1 MAPTTL
7 YLMLSF
13 LADFIFTMIFTVSQI
28 YYVINVGMSPLQLV
42 LAGTILE
49 TSIFLFEVPTGVIA
63 DLKSRRLSIIIGY
76 FIMGFGFLMEGAL
89 PFFWSV
95 ALAQV
100 LWGLGYTF
108 TSGATEAWI
117 ADEIG
122 SSNAGDTYL
131 RSSQWG
137 NAGAL
142 VAIPLAVLLG
152 NIQVN
157 LPILIGGAAL
167 IGLGA
172 LLVLSMKETG
182 FTPAPA
188 GNRSTW
194 KQMANTIAQ
203 ARDLVRRQPVLLGLL
218 GIAFF
223 SGLYSEGLDRLWTP
237 HLIENF
243 EFPLAGTLTI
253 VTWFGVIRAVGL
265 LLSIL
270 GTWIVRQRVDLQ
282 LAHRIGNLSR
292 FASLGIIL
300 GLLSF
305 GLTTVFWLALIFYW
319 LITMLRSIRAPLHT
333 TWVNLN
339 VDDPQVRATLLSVN
353 SQTDAI
359 GQIAGGPV
367 IGLVGNVSIRAAL
380 AASALLLTPVIALYT
395 RALRGEHGRGEGSH

>member
-7 YLMLSF
+7 YITLSF

-49 TSIFLFEVPTGVIA
+49 TSIFLFEIPTGVLA
-63 DLKSRRLSIIIGY
+63 DLKSRRLSIILGY
-76 FIMGFGFLMEGAL
+76 LIMGFGFLLEGAL

-108 TSGATEAWI
+108 TSGASEAWI

-122 SSNAGDTYL
+122 SEKAGDAYL

-142 VAIPLAVLLG
+142 LAIPVAVLLG
-152 NIQVN
+152 NIQIN

-167 IGLGA
+167 IGLGV
-172 LLVLSMKETG
+172 LLMLWMKETG

-188 GNRSTW
+188 EDRSTW
-194 KQMANTIAQ
+194 KQMANTITQ
-203 ARDLVRRQPVLLGLL
+203 ARDLVRRQPVLLWLL
-218 GIAFF
+218 GIGFF
-223 SGLYSEGLDRLWTP
+223 LGLYSEGLDRLWTP

-243 EFPLAGTLTI
+243 EFPLQGTLTI

-292 FASLGIIL
+292 FASLGIIVC
-300 GLLSF
+300 LLSF
-305 GLTTVFWLALIFYW
+305 GLTTVFWLALVFYW

-333 TWVNLN
+333 TWVNLK

-359 GQIAGGPV
+359 GQIAGGPA
-367 IGLVGNVSIRAAL
+367 IGLVGNYSIRAAL

-395 RALRGEHGRGEGSH
+395 RALRRESE